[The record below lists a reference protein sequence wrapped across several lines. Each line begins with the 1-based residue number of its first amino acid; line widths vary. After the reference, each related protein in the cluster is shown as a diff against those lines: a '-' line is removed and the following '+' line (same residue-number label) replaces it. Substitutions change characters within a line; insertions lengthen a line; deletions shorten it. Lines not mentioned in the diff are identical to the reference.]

1 MIWRQRLGLFSML
14 AFPMLNGGV
23 GLQYYKV
30 VRLAVAGLLVSFLY
44 ACTNVPVLEPDFT
57 LNFQYDEPYL
67 IDVAALEIVDQ
78 YKSPFS
84 DPYVEHLSPI
94 TPAQAVREWVGVRFR
109 PVGAEGRLRVT
120 VTNASIVGKSLDTD
134 KDFKALF
141 ISEQGA
147 ELTGTLSVTI
157 EVLTAQEVSLAH
169 VLAYSAASKTLA
181 EDASL
186 MDRDYA
192 MFSVTKSLVKAFDVE
207 VSRQIDQYL
216 QLFLR

>member
-1 MIWRQRLGLFSML
+1 ML
-14 AFPMLNGGV
+14 AFSVVNGGV
-23 GLQYYKV
+23 GLQYFKV
-30 VRLAVAGLLVSFLY
+30 LRLAVAGLLVSFLY
-44 ACTNVPVLEPDFT
+44 ACTNAPVVEPDFV
-57 LNFQYDEPYL
+57 LGFEKDEPYL
-67 IDVAALEIVDQ
+67 VDVATLEIVDQ

-84 DPYVEHLSPI
+84 DPHVEHLSPI
-94 TPAQAVREWVGVRFR
+94 SPAQAVREWVGIRFR

-147 ELTGTLSVTI
+147 ELTGTLAVTI
-157 EVLTAQEVSLAH
+157 EVLNTQEVSLAH
-169 VLAYSAASKTLA
+169 VTVYSSASKTLA

-192 MFSVTKSLVKAFDVE
+192 MFSVTNSLVKAFDLE
-207 VSRQIDQYL
+207 ASRQIDQYL

>member
-1 MIWRQRLGLFSML
+1 MVWQRCLGLFNML
-14 AFPMLNGGV
+14 AFSVINDGV

-44 ACTNVPVLEPDFT
+44 ACTNAPVLEP
-57 LNFQYDEPYL
+57 NFVLGFQNDEPYL
-67 IDVAALEIVDQ
+67 VDVATLEIVDQ

-84 DPYVEHLSPI
+84 DPHVEHLSPI
-94 TPAQAVREWVGVRFR
+94 TPAQAVREWVEVRFR

-147 ELTGTLSVTI
+147 ELTGTLAVTI
-157 EVLTAQEVSLAH
+157 EVLNTQEVSLAH
-169 VLAYSAASKTLA
+169 VEVYASASKTLA

-192 MFSVTKSLVKAFDVE
+192 MFSVTKSLVKALDVE

>member
-1 MIWRQRLGLFSML
+1 ML
-14 AFPMLNGGV
+14 AFPVINSGGGLQCYKV
-23 GLQYYKV
+23 GL
-30 VRLAVAGLLVSFLY
+30 LAVVGLLVSFLY
-44 ACTNVPVLEPDFT
+44 ACTNASVLESDFV
-57 LNFQYDEPYL
+57 LSFHNVKPYL
-67 IDVAALEIVDQ
+67 VDVDSIEIVDQ

-94 TPAQAVREWVGVRFR
+94 TPVKAVREWVGVRFR
-109 PVGAEGRLRVT
+109 SAGEEGRLRVT
-120 VTNASIVGKSLDTD
+120 IANASIVGKSLDTN

-157 EVLTAQEVSLAH
+157 EILDAQEVSLAH
-169 VLAYSAASKTLA
+169 VVVYSSASKTLA

-186 MDRDYA
+186 VDRDHA
-192 MFSVTKSLVKAFDVE
+192 IFSVTKSLVEVLDVE
-207 VSRQIDQYL
+207 ASIQIDQYL

>member
-14 AFPMLNGGV
+14 AFPVLNGGV

-44 ACTNVPVLEPDFT
+44 ACTNAPVLEPDFT
-57 LNFQYDEPYL
+57 LNFQDDEPYL

-120 VTNASIVGKSLDTD
+120 VTNASIVAKSLDTD
-134 KDFKALF
+134 KYFKALF

-147 ELTGTLSVTI
+147 ELTGTLAVTI
-157 EVLTAQEVSLAH
+157 EVLNTQEVSLAH
-169 VLAYSAASKTLA
+169 VTVYSSARKTLA
-181 EDASL
+181 EDANL

-192 MFSVTKSLVKAFDVE
+192 IFSVTQSLVKAFDVE